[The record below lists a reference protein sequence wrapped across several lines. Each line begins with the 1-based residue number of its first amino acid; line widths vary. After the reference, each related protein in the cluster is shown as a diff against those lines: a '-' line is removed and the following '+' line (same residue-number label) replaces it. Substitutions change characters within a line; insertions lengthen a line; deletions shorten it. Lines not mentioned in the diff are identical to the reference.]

1 MSMTVQQ
8 GAKPSGRG
16 RAVGKSPTRLAFER
30 FSRNPLA
37 MGGLFVLTVIVLM
50 TICAPLLTHYSPTV
64 PNIMDTDM
72 PPSPAH
78 LLGTDGSGYD
88 NLTRLLYGGR
98 TDLTIGFAAA
108 ILTFFIGTIY
118 GGISG
123 YFGGWVDMLMMRFVD
138 VMLNFPFIIL
148 VLVLESILDAQGVWI
163 LITVLSVTSW
173 PGPARFIR
181 GIFLQ
186 LREQDYVTG
195 ATTIGASPMRII
207 FRHIFP
213 NTLSSVLVLVSF
225 AVAGYLGVNAG
236 LSFIGFGVPATVPS
250 WGGMLNATTGYMDL
264 TTEPYAWAPPA
275 IMLVL
280 CILSV
285 NFISDG
291 LVDAFNPQSRS

>member
-1 MSMTVQQ
+1 MAVAMPNADK
-8 GAKPSGRG
+8 GKLK
-16 RAVGKSPTRLAFER
+16 AVGKSPTRLAFER

-37 MGGLFVLTVIVLM
+37 MGGLIVLLLIILV

-64 PNIMDTDM
+64 PNIMDTDA
-72 PPSPAH
+72 PPSAAH
-78 LLGTDGSGYD
+78 ILGTDGSGYD
-88 NLTRLLYGGR
+88 NFTRLVYGGR

-108 ILTFFIGTIY
+108 FLTFFLGTIY

-148 VLVLESILDAQGVWI
+148 VLVLESILNAQGIWI

-186 LREQDYVTG
+186 LREQDYVIG
-195 ATTIGASPMRII
+195 ATTIGASSMRII

-225 AVAGYLGVNAG
+225 SVAGYLGVNAG

-264 TTEPYAWAPPA
+264 TTEAYAWAPPA

-280 CILSV
+280 SILSV

-291 LVDAFNPQSRS
+291 LVDAFNPQSRG